1 MKYSFRLNI
10 TNQEY
15 LPYYQGRVQSI
26 IVMTEQGVKV
36 EFPAM
41 HLRNYLTGH
50 GIKGYFCLQTQNNKF
65 LSLDKIS

>member
-1 MKYSFRLNI
+1 MKYYFYLNI

-15 LPYYQGRVQSI
+15 LPYYQGRIQSI
-26 IVMTEQGVKV
+26 VVMSDQGVKV

-41 HLRNYLTGH
+41 HLRKHLKGT
-50 GIKGYFCLQTQNNKF
+50 GIKGLFCLQTLNNKF